1 MTPEQYERAG
11 EILKKIKNVKYSI
24 DLVKRPKYD
33 VCASTRDGIILEIP
47 EDVRKS
53 VEMLTIHG
61 LENYLAE
68 LEKEF
73 NEL

>member
-11 EILKKIKNVKYSI
+11 EILKKIKNVKNSI
-24 DLVKRPKYD
+24 DLVKRPKYH
-33 VCASTRDGIILEIP
+33 VCASTSDGIILEIP